1 MSDLEILDVQF
12 LMPARV
18 TVKKDGVE
26 RVEAVSIDMAN
37 KRVYNNDGA
46 ASFMEEAIFGWLDR
60 EHTLP
65 DDFFAASDEIQEKAQ
80 EVYGDIENKRQ
91 QVAEVG
97 ENGW

>member
-1 MSDLEILDVQF
+1 MSNLEILDVQF
-12 LMPARV
+12 LVPARV
-18 TVKKDGVE
+18 VVKHDGVE

-37 KRVYNNDGA
+37 KRVYTSDGTV
-46 ASFMEEAIFGWLDR
+46 SLMEEIIFAWLDR
-60 EHTLP
+60 ENTLP
-65 DDFFAASDEIQEKAQ
+65 DDFFTASDEIQEKAQ